1 MKEVTRLVGTNVRKY
16 RVKQGFTQERLA
28 DRVSLSSDYL
38 SRLELG
44 KENPTVD
51 VLHRISSA
59 LGVSIT
65 TLFHMD
71 DSSD

>member
-1 MKEVTRLVGTNVRKY
+1 MKEVTRLVGTNVRKH
-16 RVKQGFTQERLA
+16 RVQQGFTQERLA

>member
-1 MKEVTRLVGTNVRKY
+1 MKDVTKLVGRNVRKL
-16 RVKQGFTQERLA
+16 RVQQGFTQERLA
-28 DRVSLSSDYL
+28 VRVSLSSDYV

-59 LGVSIT
+59 LGVGIAS
-65 TLFHMD
+65 LFD
-71 DSSD
+71 VDTSV